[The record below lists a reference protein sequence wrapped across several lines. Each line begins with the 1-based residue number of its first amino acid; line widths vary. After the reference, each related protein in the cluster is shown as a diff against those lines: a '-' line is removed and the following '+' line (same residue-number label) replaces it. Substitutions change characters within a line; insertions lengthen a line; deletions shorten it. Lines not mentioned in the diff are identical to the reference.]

1 MTGTNIDTTE
11 YSVEELI
18 QLWVQGDLSVTD
30 GEAQTVDTPEA
41 IEVKYEGLDGDLTLR
56 YDLSSAYT
64 YRSDEETQFDI
75 MDANPDVEVKPLSL
89 NNSDPIEKTQT
100 TT

>member
-1 MTGTNIDTTE
+1 MTETAIDTTE

-30 GEAQTVDTPEA
+30 GETQTVDTPQA
-41 IEVKYEGLDGDLTLR
+41 IEIKYEGLDGDLTLR

-64 YRSDEETQFDI
+64 YRSDKETQFDI
-75 MDANPDVEVKPLSL
+75 MDADPEVETKPLPLHDSE
-89 NNSDPIEKTQT
+89 S
-100 TT
+100 